1 MSNSKLIII
10 CGLPGSGKSTISEAL
25 SRKLEIPVFSVDPIE
40 SSIIKSG
47 IPKSFETGLAAYLVA
62 ETLAAANL
70 QAGNSAII
78 DAVSG
83 VIEAKQ
89 MWQALA
95 KKLGVP
101 LIIIEC
107 IVSNKNLH
115 KTRIEERVRGIHG
128 IPEVTWDDVDK
139 REKEYIVWEEEKLI
153 LDAVNPLAEN
163 IKQALQYIASRS

>member
-163 IKQALQYIASRS
+163 IKQVLQYIASRS

>member
-78 DAVSG
+78 YAVSG

-163 IKQALQYIASRS
+163 IKQVLQYIASRS

>member
-101 LIIIEC
+101 LIIIELSL
-107 IVSNKNLH
+107 IHISEP
-115 KTRIEERVRGIHG
+115 TR
-128 IPEVTWDDVDK
+128 P
-139 REKEYIVWEEEKLI
+139 Y
-153 LDAVNPLAEN
+153 
-163 IKQALQYIASRS
+163 

>member
-95 KKLGVP
+95 KKLGVS

-163 IKQALQYIASRS
+163 IKQVLQYIASRS